1 MAGRAGELR
10 LRNSAAIEQSLEQL
24 HLKHD
29 WVVVDAVSPANDR
42 LPFLE
47 RIPGKAKARAKVP
60 LITIGSDAQH
70 SSDPDA
76 GLARLDIQRQWA
88 RAKRWIIRKYVG
100 VEVIADTK
108 VQRQVT

>member
-1 MAGRAGELR
+1 MCGKCRRACIKTRSCQGTILSRSCADVMAGRAGELR

-60 LITIGSDAQH
+60 MITIGSDAQH

-76 GLARLDIQRQWA
+76 GLARLDIQ
-88 RAKRWIIRKYVG
+88 
-100 VEVIADTK
+100 
-108 VQRQVT
+108 